1 MIPQGVGSC
10 FFLAPASLGD
20 LKATGGMCEDESK
33 PLPKDY
39 SLAHHDGLLVQN
51 REHNELNRRR
61 FYTSHKWLRVTLEF
75 RKENDPDLVPPVRK
89 KEKEKLNPIATI
101 IPHLLIDLLSADHV
115 VIQPVRLSPLH
126 SHALP
131 ARSVQDPD
139 LGGDQPI
146 NLLPPKAQPSPA
158 AALAASQAFL
168 TNRASNASLSAAA
181 AAAALRSQTTSPVPV
196 SQIQTK
202 RMLQRQNSTS
212 SHGSAGGNGK
222 RPGGLSRQGS
232 SGSMTERSFRDPSPN
247 RPPSKRPTGDE
258 PPPMPPLPKAYASPP
273 PVPAKSDRRPASV
286 EPVQRVNSPP
296 PRLSAGRGVSLD
308 RGPGVKAA
316 RPNRQSAIRNSSIP
330 ELVREDSKGS
340 INFSRPMSPKTTPPT
355 SPTSPVQ
362 DYHTNST
369 SAKLG
374 STTKPRAGPSTLS
387 DSERDNLQYQIQNIA
402 NGPVKKKK
410 KSTVPTITQGSHLAA
425 GRSGARPTGSALDS
439 TPNTARPS
447 TSSTTS
453 PSDLSPQSVVGTV
466 DSPNVTTTRKKKNK
480 RPVPVENTL
489 EMLPGNEASDSD
501 SVSERGAL
509 VERPRTYNTRAAGL
523 LMKQPSIVRE
533 DREAEEL
540 EERGNANGRSIEATQ
555 NGDLNPKV
563 STTLNTA
570 KNPPEK
576 GSREQPRSRHVQ
588 ASGITNLTPKPAT
601 VFKPVGSDEGSSDN
615 TSRSHDDTL
624 SPARAT
630 HFSSRPTYETSDGTK
645 HEPPPRSISPAKSA
659 LKHSPLSRG
668 ASPAGFI
675 PGGLAPSEAS
685 DTTSIVS
692 DEGYR
697 SLSKKKK
704 NVRVSFDDDPT
715 IVGSAASP
723 SAGPDSPL
731 LFSPQSK
738 DGAKKGWFGLGK
750 DKKKT
755 QTPTEAEADDVIKPM
770 PTLPSFG
777 SVRGRQTENET
788 REIPDKATNGGG
800 LQSLNASNDHA
811 IGGILAHDLATKA
824 NGATSLDSSRA
835 SAKIP
840 LFPEA
845 SLAGNAKDFSNAQE
859 RNYEN
864 ARSDLYQRDE
874 RGKPIAP
881 GEGLPVDRETQDLES
896 THPPNQGDQ
905 VPSIA
910 IQPATP
916 GIEDPSRKSGEYWL
930 GMPGGFPRST
940 EFLSQFRDE
949 PGAIVPHHATD
960 PTPSS
965 IGIAEPEPDDVT
977 PTNAVV
983 SPIAGEV
990 ADILR
995 QQTDV
1000 HHGDESDSTN
1010 DSIYSDAAEDL
1021 SDLEGDGFGSIN
1033 AIVES
1038 PAVPPPLAVLPLFP
1052 SIQKADTR
1060 QPGDEKTVDVA
1071 EPPPEDGW
1079 DKAQAYWSGL
1089 SQSRK
1094 QQIEKDAS
1102 KEPSHGPDVTPDIE
1116 PVTKPKKKKAT
1127 RKDLQ
1132 TDQSQSSVP
1141 NGQVFQESIERTSSP
1156 AQPLKKSMRDAPS
1169 PVSTSEPPRLRSS
1182 MRGGVPPKPAIRES
1196 TLRNTKAS
1204 SGSPEPKG
1212 ALQKKQRPM
1221 SAVAMVDYGISNSK
1235 PANQYT
1241 NTSTANHSRPFSDSA
1256 GFKSL
1261 TPIPTQP
1268 PTKSSSQSTKK
1279 PTNQSSTKTSTQ
1291 PSKSLPI
1298 KSNLRRN
1305 VSNGS
1310 DSSSSFKKARP
1321 STSDNNRYT
1330 MRRSMRSASVDE
1342 RPKSAYANQS
1352 SGFSLRSVS
1361 PSESTARRP
1370 FSSAGPGMRTSLRA
1384 SADFGATRS
1393 SKSPTR
1399 SLGFGKGS
1407 KPKAAPT
1414 KSSRFSSRFGDSSDE
1429 DGGAQPYDSRFADS
1443 SDEDGPAK
1451 LPANLTPIRGIP
1463 KRVDEGDSTDLEDS
1477 DDDVPRRAN
1486 TAKVA
1491 SPKSSKLEGAALASG
1506 SLRNTEPSNAGGG
1519 LQIENAVGK
1528 DKKKRSLFG
1537 GLGRKREDPKIVKSD
1552 PEFDAHR
1559 NALLAHSKAEKNM
1572 GTLAS
1577 VPESPVV
1584 QSPKSP
1590 KSPKLQRRNTPQR
1603 FQSDSWP
1610 LPQSPITPTS
1620 NGRPTTSDGVV
1631 RDTNSRPELGVR
1643 TATVQSQSNGVV
1655 LGKKG
1660 KKKRFP
1666 LLRKA
1671 FGLHD

>member
-1 MIPQGVGSC
+1 MS
-10 FFLAPASLGD
+10 
-20 LKATGGMCEDESK
+20 
-33 PLPKDY
+33 
-39 SLAHHDGLLVQN
+39 
-51 REHNELNRRR
+51 
-61 FYTSHKWLRVTLEF
+61 
-75 RKENDPDLVPPVRK
+75 
-89 KEKEKLNPIATI
+89 
-101 IPHLLIDLLSADHV
+101 
-115 VIQPVRLSPLH
+115 
-126 SHALP
+126 
-131 ARSVQDPD
+131 
-139 LGGDQPI
+139 
-146 NLLPPKAQPSPA
+146 
-158 AALAASQAFL
+158 
-168 TNRASNASLSAAA
+168 
-181 AAAALRSQTTSPVPV
+181 
-196 SQIQTK
+196 
-202 RMLQRQNSTS
+202 
-212 SHGSAGGNGK
+212 
-222 RPGGLSRQGS
+222 
-232 SGSMTERSFRDPSPN
+232 
-247 RPPSKRPTGDE
+247 
-258 PPPMPPLPKAYASPP
+258 
-273 PVPAKSDRRPASV
+273 
-286 EPVQRVNSPP
+286 SPP
-296 PRLSAGRGVSLD
+296 PRLSGGRGVSLD
-308 RGPGVKAA
+308 RGPGVKTA

-340 INFSRPMSPKTTPPT
+340 INFSRPMSPKNTPPA
-355 SPTSPVQ
+355 SPTSPVPE
-362 DYHTNST
+362 YHMNST

-374 STTKPRAGPSTLS
+374 STTKPRAGPSALS
-387 DSERDNLQYQIQNIA
+387 DSETVSLQYQIQSVA
-402 NGPVKKKK
+402 NSPVKKKRK
-410 KSTVPTITQGSHLAA
+410 ATAPAVTQGSHLAA
-425 GRSGARPTGSALDS
+425 GGSGARPTGSALDS
-439 TPNTARPS
+439 TPNKAQPS
-447 TSSTTS
+447 TSSTPS
-453 PSDLSPQSVVGTV
+453 PSGLSPQLLVGTL
-466 DSPNVTTTRKKKNK
+466 DNPNVTTTRKKKKK
-480 RPVPVENTL
+480 RPVPVEKNL
-489 EMLPGNEASDSD
+489 EMSTGNYTSDSD
-501 SVSERGAL
+501 SVSERGASI
-509 VERPRTYNTRAAGL
+509 ERPKTYNTRAAGL

-540 EERGNANGRSIEATQ
+540 EERSNANGRSIKATQ
-555 NGDLNPKV
+555 NGNLNPKV
-563 STTLNTA
+563 STNLTAA
-570 KNPPEK
+570 KNPSEK
-576 GSREQPRSRHVQ
+576 SLGEQHTSRQVQ

-601 VFKPVGSDEGSSDN
+601 VLQSVVSDERSSDN
-615 TSRSHDDTL
+615 TSRPRDDTL
-624 SPARAT
+624 SPTRAT
-630 HFSSRPTYETSDGTK
+630 HTK

-659 LKHSPLSRG
+659 LKNSPSSRG

-723 SAGPDSPL
+723 STGLDSPL

-738 DGAKKGWFGLGK
+738 DGAKKGWFSLGK

-755 QTPTEAEADDVIKPM
+755 QTSTEAEADDVMKPM

-777 SVRGRQTENET
+777 SVRGRQAESET

-800 LQSLNASNDHA
+800 LQSLNTSNDHA
-811 IGGILAHDLATKA
+811 IGSILAQDLATKA
-824 NGATSLDSSRA
+824 NGTTSLDASRV

-840 LFPEA
+840 TLPEA
-845 SLAGNAKDFSNAQE
+845 SLAGNTKDFSNTQESSQETAQ
-859 RNYEN
+859 
-864 ARSDLYQRDE
+864 SSSYQDNE
-874 RGKPIAP
+874 RGEPIAP
-881 GEGLPVDRETQDLES
+881 VESLSVGRETQDLRS
-896 THPPNQGDQ
+896 TNPSNQGDQ

-916 GIEDPSRKSGEYWL
+916 GIEDPNRKSGEYWL

-949 PGAIVPHHATD
+949 PGGIVPHHATD

-965 IGIAEPEPDDVT
+965 IGIAEPEPDNVT
-977 PTNAVV
+977 PANATV

-1000 HHGDESDSTN
+1000 HDGDESDSTN

-1052 SIQKADTR
+1052 SIQKADTQQSR
-1060 QPGDEKTVDVA
+1060 DEKIVEVA

-1094 QQIEKDAS
+1094 QQIERDAS
-1102 KEPSHGPDVTPDIE
+1102 KEPSNGPDVTPNIE
-1116 PVTKPKKKKAT
+1116 PVAKPKKKKAT

-1141 NGQVFQESIERTSSP
+1141 NGQAFQESLQRTSSP
-1156 AQPLKKSMRDAPS
+1156 AQPLRKSMRDAPS
-1169 PVSTSEPPRLRSS
+1169 PVSSSEPPHLRSS
-1182 MRGGVPPKPAIRES
+1182 MRGVPPKSPIRES
-1196 TLRNTKAS
+1196 TSRNTKAS
-1204 SGSPEPKG
+1204 SGSPEPRG
-1212 ALQKKQRPM
+1212 ALQKKQRPV
-1221 SAVAMVDYGISNSK
+1221 SAVAMVDYSIPNSK
-1235 PANQYT
+1235 PANQST
-1241 NTSTANHSRPFSDSA
+1241 NKSIANHGRAFSDNA

-1261 TPIPTQP
+1261 TPIPAQP
-1268 PTKSSSQSTKK
+1268 PAKSSSQSTKK
-1279 PTNQSSTKTSTQ
+1279 PSSQPSTKNSTQ
-1291 PSKSLPI
+1291 PSKILPI
-1298 KSNLRRN
+1298 KSNLRRTG
-1305 VSNGS
+1305 SDGS

-1321 STSDNNRYT
+1321 STSDSNRYT

-1342 RPKSAYANQS
+1342 RPKSAYADPS
-1352 SGFSLRSVS
+1352 SGFSLRSLS

-1384 SADFGATRS
+1384 SGDFGATRP

-1429 DGGAQPYDSRFADS
+1429 EGGVQAHNSRFADS
-1443 SDEDGPAK
+1443 SDEDEPAK

-1477 DDDVPRRAN
+1477 DDEVPTRAN
-1486 TAKVA
+1486 TATVA
-1491 SPKSSKLEGAALASG
+1491 SPKSSKLEGTALASG
-1506 SLRNTEPSNAGGG
+1506 SLRNTEPSSAGG
-1519 LQIENAVGK
+1519 LQIENTLGK

-1552 PEFDAHR
+1552 PESDAHR
-1559 NALLAHSKAEKNM
+1559 NGLLAQSKAEKTV

-1603 FQSDSWP
+1603 LQSDSWP
-1610 LPQSPITPTS
+1610 LPQSPVTPTS
-1620 NGRPTTSDGVV
+1620 NGRPTTSDGVE
-1631 RDTNSRPELGVR
+1631 RNTNGRPELGVR
-1643 TATVQSQSNGVV
+1643 TATAQSQSNGVV
-1655 LGKKG
+1655 KGKKG